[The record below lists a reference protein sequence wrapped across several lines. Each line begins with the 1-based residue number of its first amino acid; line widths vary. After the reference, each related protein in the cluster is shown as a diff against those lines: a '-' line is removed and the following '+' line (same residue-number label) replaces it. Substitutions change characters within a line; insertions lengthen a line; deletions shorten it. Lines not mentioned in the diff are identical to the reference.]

1 MESQIL
7 TSADEEINALKAVRA
22 GNIDKFQIIVDNYKK
37 ILTIFVKQRVRN
49 HDLVDDIVQDIFVK
63 MYKNVHNFDLRKPV
77 KPYILQIATR
87 TIIDTFRKYK
97 LEVPLA
103 ENIAY
108 EDDQMVDTSQILSEL
123 NPTQKNIFELLID
136 GYDYASISTKVGIPL
151 NTVKTIIR
159 RTRHKFSKNK
169 IL

>member
-1 MESQIL
+1 MESKIL
-7 TSADEEINALKAVRA
+7 TNADEELNALKAVRA

-49 HDLVDDIVQDIFVK
+49 YDLVDDIVQDTFIK
-63 MYKNVHNFDLRKPV
+63 MYKNVHNFDLQKPL

-87 TIIDTFRKYK
+87 TIIDAFRKYK
-97 LEVPLA
+97 SEISLVEDIV
-103 ENIAY
+103 Y
-108 EDDQMVDTSQILSEL
+108 EDDQIVDTSQILSEL

-136 GYDYASISTKVGIPL
+136 GYDYASISAKVGIPL

-159 RTRHKFSKNK
+159 RTRKKFSKNK